1 MILNATVM
9 DSSSDPTSLNHARY
23 EPPRHLEGTPPDDGQ
38 PRYLLVRPQPH
49 RSFPTAF
56 DPPVMSLE
64 PRRVVI
70 SRRTPPLVDG
80 TPRGAFTA
88 YQRPQKDH
96 LRYPES
102 EYGLRASPR
111 SHCGLE
117 WVPMRESVD
126 GGFSSSSSR
135 NNDIYQ
141 VEIKRSLGDD
151 IPGNQLTNKTSRS
164 RNDDHPVFYENHH
177 KLDRER
183 LNDVYVRTG
192 RGGEKAGFEN
202 GYTASNEKGNIKII
216 SSVGKEEKIQQLFRA
231 ENGNAYHRQG
241 AVRARTRLDPTSW
254 HNPVREVVRK
264 PIDALL
270 EVAEASLSFEEPAL
284 PNFTNESRVLG
295 RSGGS
300 ENNSVAIRGT
310 GLPSRHGDERVT
322 LNYKPDQDREVKNN
336 NEQKEKHMNNVNDS
350 MKSEAKYIEFYESN
364 KSSSVED
371 VNSLSEDEYY
381 TSEENASSGNLYNG
395 KTRVYNEDD
404 EEIDVGEETDL
415 VFRIDTGEEDNIFHE
430 SEDFGDEESNFT
442 CDDDGQ
448 GDILAIDEQSSS
460 TGSLCKGDRDG
471 LENGEA
477 GRSEEKGSTRF
488 NVRHLLQKPDD
499 GLASESSSTD
509 FGGGCERRFKV
520 DAGGVDNGVDRLL
533 QKEMD
538 GTMDNGGLSLED
550 EVMRNKVLVL
560 LWVLLGERR
569 LMEVGFPQD
578 PVHRILWLTVDVCC
592 SVAGVKSAAAVP
604 LTPDHDCGDDML
616 CFRFKQ
622 HRPASNTD
630 SNNIVPLQTQIQTS
644 SHFKHRFK
652 QHRPASNTDSNNIV
666 PLQTQLQTTSSRFK
680 HRFKQH
686 SFASNT
692 ASNNIVLPQTE
703 IQTTLSRFKHRFK
716 QHSPASNSDSN
727 NIVPLQTQI
736 QTTSSHFK
744 YSFNQTKNPFRRD
757 HTHRFLEVC
766 APTRDLWKQF
776 GWASLTVDAVI
787 DKIYK
792 QELKPL
798 LANCPDEQT
807 PPRIREA
814 LLRLGRLEKQLAQKT
829 EGDARLSQENSRHT
843 VTLVTRRPYL
853 VPRQT
858 GLAAQSGTNQN
869 HVVKKKRGRPAKIV
883 TKSEAEPALRE
894 QQCSLYLAVPPSSPF
909 PSYVRMRTTVKHY
922 VAGTMKRT
930 VPYKDFC
937 RIERVM
943 LWKFLLN
950 LLEDP
955 RNAPCIHWVQR
966 EEGIFRILNTDWLAR
981 LWGRRHGNPRMTY
994 EKMARAMRTY
1004 YRSKVLQPVPRTRNL
1019 PRKLVY
1025 KFNPEVVKK
1034 VTAMKQSAISFSG
1047 RGLNY
1052 NVPTTTTS

>member
-9 DSSSDPTSLNHARY
+9 DNSSDPTFLNHARY
-23 EPPRHLEGTPPDDGQ
+23 EPPRHLERTPPDDGQ

-56 DPPVMSLE
+56 DTPVMCLD
-64 PRRVVI
+64 PRRTVI
-70 SRRTPPLVDG
+70 SRRTPPMVDG

-88 YQRPQKDH
+88 YQRPQKDIF
-96 LRYPES
+96 RYPGS
-102 EYGLRASPR
+102 EYGLRDPPR

-117 WVPMRESVD
+117 WAPMRESVD
-126 GGFSSSSSR
+126 GGFPSSSSR
-135 NNDIYQ
+135 NNDVHQ
-141 VEIKRSLGDD
+141 VEIKRPLGDD
-151 IPGNQLTNKTSRS
+151 IPGNQVSNKASRS
-164 RNDDHPVFYENHH
+164 RNDDHPVFYGNHH
-177 KLDRER
+177 ELDRGR

-202 GYTASNEKGNIKII
+202 GYVASNEKGNIQII
-216 SSVGKEEKIQQLFRA
+216 SSVGKEEKMQQLFRA

-241 AVRARTRLDPTSW
+241 AVRVITRLDSTSW
-254 HNPVREVVRK
+254 HKPVREGVRK

-284 PNFTNESRVLG
+284 PNFTNESRVLE

-300 ENNSVAIRGT
+300 ENNSFALQRT

-322 LNYKPDQDREVKNN
+322 LNYKPNQDREVKNN
-336 NEQKEKHMNNVNDS
+336 NEQKEKHINNVDDS
-350 MKSEAKYIEFYESN
+350 TKFEAKYIEFYESN

-371 VNSLSEDEYY
+371 VNSVSEDEYY
-381 TSEENASSGNLYNG
+381 TSEGNASSGNLYNG

-404 EEIDVGEETDL
+404 EEIDVGEEADL
-415 VFRIDTGEEDNIFHE
+415 VFRIETGEEDNIFHG

-448 GDILAIDEQSSS
+448 GDVLANDEHSSS
-460 TGSLCKGDRDG
+460 TGSLCTGDRDG
-471 LENGEA
+471 LENDEM
-477 GRSEEKGSTRF
+477 GRLEGKVSTGF

-499 GLASESSSTD
+499 GLASESSSAD

-520 DAGGVDNGVDRLL
+520 DTGGVDLL
-533 QKEMD
+533 QKGVD
-538 GTMDNGGLSLED
+538 GTTDNGGFSLED

-604 LTPDHDCGDDML
+604 LTPDHDCGEDML
-616 CFRFKQ
+616 CF
-622 HRPASNTD
+622 
-630 SNNIVPLQTQIQTS
+630 
-644 SHFKHRFK
+644 
-652 QHRPASNTDSNNIV
+652 
-666 PLQTQLQTTSSRFK
+666 
-680 HRFKQH
+680 
-686 SFASNT
+686 
-692 ASNNIVLPQTE
+692 
-703 IQTTLSRFKHRFK
+703 
-716 QHSPASNSDSN
+716 
-727 NIVPLQTQI
+727 
-736 QTTSSHFK
+736 
-744 YSFNQTKNPFRRD
+744 RD

-814 LLRLGRLEKQLAQKT
+814 LLKLGRLEKQLAQKT

-843 VTLVTRRPYL
+843 VPLVTRRPYL

-883 TKSEAEPALRE
+883 TKSEA
-894 QQCSLYLAVPPSSPF
+894 
-909 PSYVRMRTTVKHY
+909 
-922 VAGTMKRT
+922 G
-930 VPYKDFC
+930 

-1034 VTAMKQSAISFSG
+1034 VTAMKHSAISFSG